1 MYPGSRRRRSSRAT
15 NDGRVV
21 AGAVVV
27 GGSSGIGRAC
37 AELLVERGWT
47 VVVLDLRAPEVALAG
62 VEAVLEV
69 DVRDTDAVEDA
80 LTDAEARIGPFTGA
94 VHAAGTARVTPLL
107 ELTRKEWDLV
117 VGVNLTGAWNVLSA
131 VARRFVAYG
140 GGAFVALSSVD
151 AQRPVAGLAHY
162 CASKAGLE
170 SLVRVAALELGGAG
184 IRVNAVAPG
193 VVETPLMDP
202 VLAEPEVLAAFLEHI
217 PLGRVAEPLEIASVV
232 AFLLS
237 NDARY
242 VTGHTLIADGGMAL
256 REHAQLPLSRNHVG

>member
-1 MYPGSRRRRSSRAT
+1 
-15 NDGRVV
+15 V
-21 AGAVVV
+21 AGVVVV

-37 AELLVERGWT
+37 AELLVERGWN
-47 VVVLDLRAPEVALAG
+47 VVVLDLHAPEVALAG
-62 VEAVLEV
+62 VEAVIEV

-80 LTDAEARIGPFTGA
+80 LTDAEARIGAFTGA

-107 ELTRKEWDLV
+107 ELTRKEWDLI

-131 VARRFVAYG
+131 VARRFVANG
-140 GGAFVALSSVD
+140 GGGTFVALSSVD

-170 SLVRVAALELGGAG
+170 SLVRVAALELAGAG
-184 IRVNAVAPG
+184 VRVNAVAPG
-193 VVETPLMDP
+193 VVETPLMDA
-202 VLAEPEVLAAFLEHI
+202 VLAEPEVLAEFLEHI

-237 NDARY
+237 DDARY
-242 VTGHTLIADGGMAL
+242 VTGQTLIADGGMAL
-256 REHAQLPLSRNHVG
+256 REHAQLPLSRNHVR

>member
-1 MYPGSRRRRSSRAT
+1 MS
-15 NDGRVV
+15 
-21 AGAVVV
+21 GAVVV
-27 GGSSGIGRAC
+27 GGGSGIGRAC
-37 AELLVERGWT
+37 AELLVERGWR
-47 VVVLDLRAPEVALAG
+47 VVVLDLRAPEDEIAG
-62 VEAVLEV
+62 VGAVIAV

-80 LTDAEARIGPFTGA
+80 LTEAEARMGVFDA
-94 VHAAGTARVTPLL
+94 VVHAAGTARVTPLL

-131 VARRFVAYG
+131 VARRFAERG

-151 AQRPVAGLAHY
+151 AARPVAGLAHY

-170 SLVRVAALELGGAG
+170 SLVRVAALELGSAG

-193 VVETPLMDP
+193 VVQTPLMEP
-202 VLAEPEVLAAFLEHI
+202 VLAEPGVREEFLEHI

-237 NDARY
+237 DDARY
-242 VTGHTLIADGGMAL
+242 VTGQTLIADGGMAL
-256 REHAQLPLSRNHVG
+256 REHARLPLSRNHGG

>member
-1 MYPGSRRRRSSRAT
+1 
-15 NDGRVV
+15 V

-27 GGSSGIGRAC
+27 GGGSGIGRAC
-37 AELLVERGWT
+37 AELLVERGWR
-47 VVVLDLRAPEVALAG
+47 VAVLDLRPPEDEIAG
-62 VEAVLEV
+62 VDTVIEV

-80 LTDAEARIGPFTGA
+80 LTEAEARIGSFEAA

-131 VARRFVAYG
+131 VARRLAERG

-170 SLVRVAALELGGAG
+170 SLVRVAALELGSAG

-193 VVETPLMDP
+193 VVQTPLMDP
-202 VLAEPEVLAAFLEHI
+202 VLAEPGVREEFLEHI

-237 NDARY
+237 DDARY
-242 VTGHTLIADGGMAL
+242 VTGQTLIADGGMAL
-256 REHAQLPLSRNHVG
+256 REHARLPLSRNHVG